1 MATVR
6 KESWRRIEVVSTGSS
21 EREGRARTGGEVWRR
36 CFAKRRVGGRKG
48 SFSESGRG
56 HFSRRGNVSEKGRGS
71 FSEKRG
77 RGGFR
82 GNFSERRRGSFSEKG
97 RGSFS
102 EKGRGSFSF
111 VLRTKCLQTYPRKF

>member
-36 CFAKRRVGGRKG
+36 CFAKRRVGGRRG
-48 SFSESGRG
+48 SFIESGRG

-71 FSEKRG
+71 FSEKQ
-77 RGGFR
+77 
-82 GNFSERRRGSFSEKG
+82 G
-97 RGSFS
+97 RGSFMG
-102 EKGRGSFSF
+102 E
-111 VLRTKCLQTYPRKF
+111 LQREEREL